1 MCSYQSYT
9 SRGNLQRSN
18 LCKVEDIKFML
29 LKQGFPHLCSFTICP
44 SFNLNRLLVNTINMK
59 LPKGLSGGQNKGED
73 SEKMFL
79 EM

>member
-1 MCSYQSYT
+1 
-9 SRGNLQRSN
+9 
-18 LCKVEDIKFML
+18 ML